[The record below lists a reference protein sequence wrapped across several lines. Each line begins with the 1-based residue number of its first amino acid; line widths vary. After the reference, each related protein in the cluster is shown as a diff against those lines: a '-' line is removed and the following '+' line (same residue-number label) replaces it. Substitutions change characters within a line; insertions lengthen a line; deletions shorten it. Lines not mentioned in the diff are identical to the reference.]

1 MATFEEK
8 MQQLELLTKKLESG
22 EEPVGSMVELY
33 EQGMALYR
41 ALQSELN
48 EYEKRLSALSEEE
61 A

>member
-22 EEPVGSMVELY
+22 EEPVGSLVVLY